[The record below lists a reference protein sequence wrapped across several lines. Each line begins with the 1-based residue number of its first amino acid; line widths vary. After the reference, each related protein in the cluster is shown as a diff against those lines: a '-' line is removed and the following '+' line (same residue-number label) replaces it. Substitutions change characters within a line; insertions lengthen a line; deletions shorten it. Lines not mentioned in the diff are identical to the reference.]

1 MNTLWVIITFYHLF
15 NTIYSVNIAFDQW
28 MTTTMDALPGIHSA
42 AVAYESDTDIIHLI
56 GNAEGVQGGVYPNA
70 MSYHKFD
77 TTTQSI
83 TLEENPSESITET
96 IVVGGQSYVQR
107 GDTLYFIDKDN
118 NYINAFDIKTETI
131 TADIL
136 PGTTGTM
143 SILGCLALYSPT
155 SNPNDDYLIAIS
167 AMVQIYSFAT
177 SNWLDSV
184 PQLNQGSRDALACI
198 TANDAVYAIGGNVD
212 VSGGDAAV
220 EYLNLNNLQN
230 EVWMK
235 FSQQFPGLDDT
246 QKLIFHRVVSVCKCI
261 VVIGGGVGSSVFSV
275 VDHITIIDPESNT
288 MTNGGIMPMATMW
301 SQPVVTDQQ
310 LWVVSGFGINVGS
323 GKTWQYHDLFPCP
336 TESPTAMPSVT
347 PTVMT
352 TNPSKTPTTVTSNP
366 SKSPTTV
373 TTNPSKSPTT
383 VTSSPSKTPTI
394 DSPDDDS
401 DYINPSN
408 SNSDD
413 SFDAISDKHGKMD
426 SLNRTN
432 QIYNGMNN
440 EHYPIT
446 LRIKFSESTFVNIC
460 LLFGVILMVYLIV
473 IYGFYKK
480 NINRNENTVFD
491 LRDL

>member
-28 MTTTMDALPGIHSA
+28 MTTTKELPAIYSA
-42 AVAYESDTDIIHLI
+42 AIAYENDADIIHLI
-56 GNAEGVQGGVYPNA
+56 GNNAGGNQ
-70 MSYHKFD
+70 MSYHQFD
-77 TTTQSI
+77 PNTQTI
-83 TLEENPSESITET
+83 TFSDPSHFAESIYA
-96 IVVGGQSYVQR
+96 GGQSYVQR
-107 GDTLYFIDKDN
+107 GDTLYFIDKNSD
-118 NYINAFDIKTETI
+118 YINAFDIASATSTI
-131 TADIL
+131 TTDAL
-136 PGTTGTM
+136 PGITGSMSTT
-143 SILGCLALYSPT
+143 GCLALYSPT
-155 SNPNDDYLIAIS
+155 SNPNDDYLISVSCIAT
-167 AMVQIYSFAT
+167 AVVRIYSFAT
-177 SNWLDSV
+177 NSWLDSV
-184 PQLNQGSRDALACI
+184 PQLNQGSRVNLACI
-198 TANDAVYAIGGNVD
+198 TANDAVYAIGGGSID
-212 VSGGDAAV
+212 FKGGDAAV

-373 TTNPSKSPTT
+373 T
-383 VTSSPSKTPTI
+383 SSPSKTPTI